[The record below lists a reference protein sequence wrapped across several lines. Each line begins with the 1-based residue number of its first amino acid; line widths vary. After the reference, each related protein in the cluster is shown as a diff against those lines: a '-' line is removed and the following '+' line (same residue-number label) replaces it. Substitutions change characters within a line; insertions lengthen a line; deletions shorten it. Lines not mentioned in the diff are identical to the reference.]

1 MQRQQ
6 ILKKYLLHLFTLTI
20 VIMLGWQASR
30 VHAACDVPAFQLG
43 NFYDGPPYPSRAV
56 VRDFNGDGKLDL
68 ATNGGINSVYIFLG
82 NGAGGFAPS
91 VAYPVGLTVTKL
103 ESADFNSD
111 GKLDLAVFS
120 LSGSSPD
127 YQVDVSILNGDGMGG
142 FGAATTY
149 NVSTIGF
156 SDYIAIADFNGD
168 SKPDVAVT
176 VSRPQGQSVITV
188 LLNNGAGVFITP
200 MHSNLGTDNASHIV
214 AGDFNSDGKQ
224 DAAIASGVSVLLV
237 AGNGIGG
244 FGPPV
249 TVTQAPFGAI
259 ALAAADFNAD
269 GKLDLVVSWNTSH
282 SRVLLNDGI
291 GNFTSVIVIA
301 IGHSL
306 AIGDFNGDGKQDV
319 IIGHQ
324 VFLGNGA
331 GGFINGGTVTPT
343 HPGSD
348 NYRVYGGD
356 FNNDGR
362 RDVVIITN
370 KVTVYPNLCGELFSP
385 SDYDGDGKADA
396 VVWRPSNG
404 NWLYRRSSSGVVE
417 TVQWGL
423 GSLGDIPV
431 PGNYDSDIKTDI
443 AVFRPSNGT
452 WYIRNSSDNS
462 FRAVQWGLVGDK
474 PVPADYDGDRLTD
487 IAVFRPTDGNWYVL
501 LSSNNSFVAY
511 NFGISED
518 RPVPADYDGDD
529 KADIAVFRPSN
540 GYWYIQRSSDNA
552 FLYYNWG
559 LSTDVPVPADY
570 NGDGRAEIAV
580 YRHSINNWITRE
592 ANGEA
597 FFFPSNMTGNSIVPQ
612 PADYDGNGRMDR
624 VAWRPS
630 DGFWYEPLSLSAQFF
645 HGSTGDIPVTSLFGR
660 NQ

>member
-1 MQRQQ
+1 MPQQQ
-6 ILKKYLLHLFTLTI
+6 ILKKYLLHLFTLTLSL
-20 VIMLGWQASR
+20 VIMLGWQASP

-43 NFYDGPPYPSRAV
+43 NFYEGPPFPSRAI

-68 ATNGGINSVYIFLG
+68 ATNGGGNNVYIFPG

-91 VAYPVGLTVTKL
+91 VAYPVGFPPTRL

-120 LSGSSPD
+120 LSGTSPD

-142 FGAATTY
+142 FGAATSY
-149 NVSTIGF
+149 NVSTTGF
-156 SDYIAIADFNGD
+156 SNYIAIADFNGD
-168 SKPDVAVT
+168 SKPDVAVS
-176 VSRPQGQSVITV
+176 VSRPLGQSVITV
-188 LLNNGAGVFITP
+188 LLNNGAGVFLTP
-200 MHSNLGTDNASHIV
+200 MHSNLGTDFSGSTV
-214 AGDFNSDGKQ
+214 AGDFNGDGKQ
-224 DAAIASGVSVLLV
+224 DIAISAASTVLLV
-237 AGNGIGG
+237 PGNGIGG

-249 TVTQAPFGAI
+249 PVNQAPFSGVG
-259 ALAAADFNAD
+259 LAASDFNAD
-269 GKLDLVVSWNTSH
+269 GKLDLVVSFGISH
-282 SRVLLNDGI
+282 SRILLNDGT
-291 GNFTSVIVIA
+291 GVFTSVIVIA
-301 IGHSL
+301 VGNSIT
-306 AIGDFNGDGKQDV
+306 IGDFNGDGKQDV
-319 IIGHQ
+319 IIREYIH
-324 VFLGNGA
+324 LGDGA
-331 GGFINGGTVTPT
+331 GGFIPGGRLPFNG
-343 HPGSD
+343 D
-348 NYRVYGGD
+348 NYQVYGGD

-385 SDYDGDGKADA
+385 SDYDGDGRADA

-462 FRAVQWGLVGDK
+462 FRVVQWGLSGDK

-501 LSSNNSFVAY
+501 QSSNNSFVAY

-592 ANGEA
+592 ENGQA
-597 FFFPSNMTGNSIVPQ
+597 YFFPSNMTGNSIVPQ

-645 HGSTGDIPVTSLFGR
+645 HGSAGDIPVTSLFGR

>member
-1 MQRQQ
+1 
-6 ILKKYLLHLFTLTI
+6 
-20 VIMLGWQASR
+20 MLGWQASP
-30 VHAACDVPAFQLG
+30 VHAVCDVPAFRLG
-43 NFYDGPPYPSRAV
+43 NTYSPPPIPARAV

-68 ATNGGINSVYIFLG
+68 ATNGTSSEVHVFLG
-82 NGAGGFAPS
+82 NGAGGFAQS
-91 VAYPVGLTVTKL
+91 VAYPVGWPSYKL
-103 ESADFNSD
+103 ESADFNGD
-111 GKLDLAVFS
+111 GKLDLAVLSFS
-120 LSGSSPD
+120 VSSSPN
-127 YQVDVSILNGDGMGG
+127 YQVDVSVLNGDGMGG

-149 NVSTIGF
+149 NISTTAF
-156 SDYIAIADFNGD
+156 FTYYDSIAVADFNGD
-168 SKPDVAVT
+168 SKPDIAVSVNRNESPT
-176 VSRPQGQSVITV
+176 VISV
-188 LLNNGAGVFITP
+188 LLNNGAGVFLTP
-200 MHSNLGTDNASHIV
+200 INSNFGAHTGTSIV
-214 AGDFNSDGKQ
+214 AGDFNGDGKQ
-224 DAAIASGVSVLLV
+224 DLAISASGSVLLA

-244 FGPPV
+244 FGPPSP
-249 TVTQAPFGAI
+249 VTQAPFASI
-259 ALAAADFNAD
+259 ALAATDLNAD
-269 GKLDLVVSWNTSH
+269 GKLDLVISWSESH
-282 SRVLLNDGI
+282 SRVLLNDGT
-291 GNFTSVIVIA
+291 GVFTSVILIA
-301 IGHSL
+301 VGNSI
-306 AIGDFNGDGKQDV
+306 APGDFNGDGKQDV
-319 IIGHQ
+319 IIRNHI
-324 VFLGNGA
+324 FLGNGA
-331 GGFINGGTVTPT
+331 GGFINGGTVTPS
-343 HPGSD
+343 PSD
-348 NYRVYGGD
+348 NYQVYGGD

-370 KVTVYPNLCGELFSP
+370 QVTVYPNLCGDLFSP
-385 SDYDGDGKADA
+385 SDYEGDGRADA

-462 FRAVQWGLVGDK
+462 VRAQHWGVSGDK

-501 LSSNNSFVAY
+501 QSSNNSFVAY

-540 GYWYIQRSSDNA
+540 GTWYIQRSSDNA
-552 FLYYNWG
+552 FLYYSWG

-592 ANGEA
+592 ANGQA
-597 FFFPSNMTGNSIVPQ
+597 SFYPSNMTGNSIVPQ

-624 VAWRPS
+624 AAWRPS
-630 DGFWYEPLSLSAQFF
+630 DGFWYDALVGQPFF
-645 HGSTGDIPVTSLFGR
+645 FLGSSGDIPVTSLFGR